1 MNNKIR
7 IIAIVTIMCTLIIGN
22 FSYVYAN
29 QLAVAENDCIWEL
42 ETPNIPSAAD
52 NTLISNMLDVSYYP
66 QYKFMDEVKKA
77 AEEKYK
83 YQLKY
88 FEQEINKSN
97 LNVKVDIDSPEF
109 RNLVFSYAFETPDG
123 IELADFI
130 KFIDLYENRDMNQL
144 INEKVNEY
152 ITATETSDIN
162 KIESELR
169 SLLPAN
175 NNISTQVEMDNN
187 AMYNMSANALSNYSP
202 SLAANYAK
210 QWWNRTNNTGYP
222 YYARQ
227 AGQSDS
233 DNTMWDPVGSLE
245 GKTRRG
251 WNDCTNFV
259 SQCLYA
265 GGASQIGQESGPY
278 SSTSWYYEDFLLS
291 KPSYSWGGAQ
301 NFYSFWSWR
310 VGVKSYASSVEVG
323 DPISIDFSGDGSID
337 HTVIVTRLT
346 SPGNYATAYITQH
359 TSDKFEEKTL
369 KNLYDNGYKIY
380 IYDI

>member
-278 SSTSWYYEDFLLS
+278 SSTS
-291 KPSYSWGGAQ
+291 
-301 NFYSFWSWR
+301 
-310 VGVKSYASSVEVG
+310 V
-323 DPISIDFSGDGSID
+323 
-337 HTVIVTRLT
+337 LT
-346 SPGNYATAYITQH
+346 Y
-359 TSDKFEEKTL
+359 
-369 KNLYDNGYKIY
+369 
-380 IYDI
+380 